1 MRITFERSV
10 WASDFN
16 KWKRTRRPHRIKFST
31 FSFVH
36 SLCASSL
43 RGLPSTV
50 IRAHV
55 PVVTQLTVVI
65 DKNCGGWGV

>member
-1 MRITFERSV
+1 
-10 WASDFN
+10 
-16 KWKRTRRPHRIKFST
+16 
-31 FSFVH
+31 
-36 SLCASSL
+36 LCASSL